1 MRDIF
6 ASAAHFVNLQE
17 RNRRGLTPFLE
28 ACRTATVYYD
38 GACNR
43 FESRRNID
51 VLGLFLKN
59 GASVQER
66 GHDGTT
72 CLHAFFTGSVDP
84 PSQQD
89 WHDSLNFLID
99 KGADVYAEDNFG
111 WSVSHVAYSRS
122 CRDEEPWSY
131 RGDLWDAVLD
141 ASGFDIR
148 EFRKGYPRKAKY
160 TLEYTYSDFR
170 ALWKGREGR
179 CPYWDDEPWFSPL
192 DDERI
197 EDKAE
202 SLCHCSRLPPGEC
215 MMDQADGSVDDFS
228 EMELDSRQV
237 QEVEDDDD
245 HEEEEAEE
253 VKDDQEGGQSS
264 EKGSEDQED
273 HVDWTWEP
281 SSPSREW
288 VLEGDPF
295 PAFFDAE
302 PERPYALSHGA
313 REATGLGDGAAQT
326 SSWSSTTLY
335 GSILSNP
342 WLDD

>member
-28 ACRTATVYYD
+28 ACRTAVVYYD
-38 GACNR
+38 GACNH

-51 VLGLFLKN
+51 ILGLFLKN

-72 CLHAFFTGSVDP
+72 CLHAFFTGSIDP

-111 WSVSHVAYSRS
+111 RSVSHVAYSRS

-148 EFRKGYPRKAKY
+148 EFRKGYPRKAGY
-160 TLEYTYSDFR
+160 TSKYTYSDFR
-170 ALWKGREGR
+170 ALWEGREGR

-192 DDERI
+192 DEERI
-197 EDKAE
+197 DDKAGF
-202 SLCHCSRLPPGEC
+202 LCHCLWLPPGKCVHYPE
-215 MMDQADGSVDDFS
+215 DLVDDFNDIK
-228 EMELDSRQV
+228 LDSREV
-237 QEVEDDDD
+237 REVEDDDD
-245 HEEEEAEE
+245 HEEEEAKEE
-253 VKDDQEGGQSS
+253 EDDQEGEQSS
-264 EKGSEDQED
+264 EKDSEDQED
-273 HVDWTWEP
+273 QMDWTWEP

-295 PAFFDAE
+295 PALFDAE
-302 PERPYALSHGA
+302 PDPLSHGA
-313 REATGLGDGAAQT
+313 RETTGLGPDGAAQT
-326 SSWSSTTLY
+326 SSWSSTTPY